1 MEYDERM
8 KTRGMTGG
16 HFPIRPPA
24 APRNEAP
31 TNAEVQPFMDR
42 RQTGFT
48 LIELIAVMAI
58 VALLMTLAVVGFTR
72 TSRGRAIQSAVSE
85 VHSALSLARQQAIA
99 KGSPVIFLVCD
110 QNFASRNI
118 TVPADLIAAPA
129 RSYAILDAASRQY
142 LKGWTPLPAGV
153 VFDTAATVSSDE
165 QNVLNVGATPPPAV
179 NNIPCLFTNI
189 PFPSVEYTNWTASA
203 PGVAFKSDGSMFF
216 RSWDTFRGWRK
227 LGLVEGLAP
236 SNGPVRLVPNG
247 QNNAVMISAS
257 GASSVQVP

>member
-8 KTRGMTGG
+8 KTQTLTRGQSHG
-16 HFPIRPPA
+16 RPPFE
-24 APRNEAP
+24 PHSEAP
-31 TNAEVQPFMDR
+31 TNTEVPPFMDR

-99 KGSPVIFLVCD
+99 KGSPIIFLVCD

-153 VFDTAATVSSDE
+153 VFDTAAPVGSDE
-165 QNVLNVGATPPPAV
+165 QNVLDVVTVPT
-179 NNIPCLFTNI
+179 PCLFTNI
-189 PFPSVEYTNWTASA
+189 PFPSVEYTNWTASV

-247 QNNAVMISAS
+247 QSNAVMISVS
-257 GASSVQVP
+257 GAASVQVP